1 MRIKKLSF
9 LFFKRYFKKNIPSM
23 LISLIIFCLIGI
35 VFIATAL
42 PFKLL
47 FFEEFSKLPA
57 EMSMSISQHGIT
69 TLSYE
74 ELQQQLTSIS
84 LEEAKLEC
92 GLVISLKAS
101 INDEELVIPFIGLS
115 NFLMENMNLSDTNN
129 IYLVNRYQTTINVT
143 NPYLNDNFLTF
154 SITEN
159 NTLNKDI
166 LFDHISWIIRPYNLF
181 SQLHGWSS
189 VSLVGNFSYAFTIA
203 EELQISTTDEI
214 GVFFIGFLEDDSI
227 ERFTIDQIENK
238 IEKIEISLFQKLVA
252 IGFKQDCINI
262 HSPARNTLELI
273 KSETNEEIGIIQRLS
288 IPNIILILILIFAL
302 EIGLSSILRK
312 KGYIFWSRGLSK
324 TRLKIVFFSF
334 ELLSDLIVS
343 LLVMGLFSISIYLF
357 KLPSSTIISLLFTY
371 LIVFV
376 LILLS
381 KLLHFFTIKYY
392 PKDRIFQKNIYKTKG
407 IVISQKIKIIGFIL
421 FIISLIL
428 QIFSIIEPLFWF
440 PIISN
445 IKGIIFDIVTS
456 FIILVNLV
464 IFFFSK
470 TSNSLKID
478 FIYNMKNMLKR
489 LFKNG
494 LKEIRIHHFA
504 ITGLN
509 SLLIL
514 FLLLNTTSRV
524 YTNTKANYRNI
535 FDFTIYDRRITDVHY
550 AGFNLSTVEN
560 LPNVIPEIRDLSPY
574 NGFGASIIGKKI
586 MESTSVYV
594 FNSSK
599 YANLD
604 LVWDHFIGMYGKYRN
619 ENPFNNL
626 DNNSILINEHIAEKI
641 GARVGDKITLS
652 APYFDILDNN
662 LISIQVDNLEVI
674 GIVDTLP
681 VPIFTYQITPF
692 AFIDYSLFEQ
702 MIKDYNLGCKASWF
716 SFNLDLNNN
725 ESISSQEKQNE
736 IINSIISQLNV
747 SSSADYIIIS
757 NDENETINIFQA
769 ESKASKIFI
778 WFEICFIFVLLPII
792 VLILS
797 NRMLTNVL
805 PSLKILGS
813 RGYSTKKMRK
823 VYINEIF
830 TSLISSVMMGLFIGI
845 IISLI
850 YFRYLYPKMY
860 IATSGQLWLSIISIL
875 VSVIMGG
882 IISFGIMVL
891 ITAKSIKS
899 VNKGE

>member
-69 TLSYE
+69 TLSHE
-74 ELQQQLTSIS
+74 QLQQEITTLS
-84 LEEAKLEC
+84 LDETKLEY

-115 NFLMENMNLSDTNN
+115 NFLMENMNLSDTNE
-129 IYLVNRYQTTINVT
+129 IYLVNRYQSIINVT
-143 NPYLNDNFLTF
+143 NPNLNNNILTL

-166 LFDHISWIIRPYNLF
+166 LFDHISWIIRNYNLF

-189 VSLVGNFSYAFTIA
+189 VFLVGNFSYAFTIA
-203 EELQISTTDEI
+203 EELQITTNEI

-238 IEKIEISLFQKLVA
+238 IEKIEISLFQKLVT
-252 IGFKQDCINI
+252 IGFKQDFLNI

-371 LIVFV
+371 LIVFA

-381 KLLHFFTIKYY
+381 KLLHFFTLEYF
-392 PKDRIFQKNIYKTKG
+392 PKDKVSQKNTYKTKG
-407 IVISQKIKIIGFIL
+407 IVISQKIRTISSIL
-421 FIISLIL
+421 FIISLMF
-428 QIFSIIEPLFWF
+428 QIFAIIEPLFWF

-470 TSNSLKID
+470 TNNSHEID
-478 FIYNMKNMLKR
+478 SINNMKNMLKR

-524 YTNTKANYRNI
+524 YTNTKADYRNI

-560 LPNVIPEIRDLSPY
+560 LPNEIPEIRDLSPF

-692 AFIDYSLFEQ
+692 AFIDYSLLEQ
-702 MIKDYNLGCKASWF
+702 MIKDYNLGCKAYWF

-725 ESISSQEKQNE
+725 ETLSSQEKQNE
-736 IINSIISQLNV
+736 IISSIISQLNV
-747 SSSADYIIIS
+747 SSSADYIIVS
-757 NDENETINIFQA
+757 NDENEIINIFQA
-769 ESKASKIFI
+769 ESKATKIFI

-797 NRMLTNVL
+797 NRMLANVL

-813 RGYSTKKMRK
+813 RGYSIKNMRK
-823 VYINEIF
+823 VYNSEIF
-830 TSLISSVMMGLFIGI
+830 TSLISSVMMGLFIGMI
-845 IISLI
+845 IGLI
-850 YFRYLYPKMY
+850 YIRYFYPKMY

-875 VSVIMGG
+875 ISVIMGG

-891 ITAKSIKS
+891 ITTKSIKS